1 MSQVEERVIEK
12 LPEQKKSLRDEYIAE
27 LRLMEALLF
36 ASQRPLKVQDIED
49 RLPVGVPVM
58 ELISELKNDYLS
70 KGVNLVN
77 IAGGWTFRTA
87 DDLKDNLRSLVQ
99 VKRRLSAAAI
109 ETLAIIAYHQ
119 PVTRG
124 DIESI
129 RGVAVSRGTLDTLLE
144 CNWIRPRGRRRV
156 PGRPLQWGTSE
167 EFLEYFGLENLND
180 LPGIE
185 ELKATGLLEK
195 RDNLS
200 SLILPDDLP
209 VEDDAGDQDELF
221 PLGYGNGLE
230 DC

>member
-1 MSQVEERVIEK
+1 MNQVEERVIEK
-12 LPEQKKSLRDEYIAE
+12 LPENKKPLRDEYNAE
-27 LRLMEALLF
+27 IRLIEALLF
-36 ASQRPLKVQDIED
+36 ASQRPLKLQDIQE
-49 RLPVGVPVM
+49 RLPGSVPVAA
-58 ELISELKNDYLS
+58 LISELKNDYIS

-124 DIESI
+124 DIEAI
-129 RGVAVSRGTLDTLLE
+129 RGVTVSKGTLDTLLE

-156 PGRPLQWGTSE
+156 PGRPLQGGTSE
-167 EFLEYFGLENLND
+167 EFLEYFSLENLND

-195 RDNLS
+195 RDSLT

-209 VEDDAGDQDELF
+209 VEDDSGDQDELF
-221 PLGYGNGLE
+221 PLGYGDGLE

>member
-12 LPEQKKSLRDEYIAE
+12 LPEEKKSLRTEYISE
-27 LRLMEALLF
+27 IRLVEALLF
-36 ASQRPLKVQDIED
+36 ASQRPLKAQDIED

-70 KGVNLVN
+70 RGVNLVN

-129 RGVAVSRGTLDTLLE
+129 RGVAVSKGTLDTLLE

-167 EFLEYFGLENLND
+167 EFLEYFSLENLND

-195 RDNLS
+195 RDSLT

-209 VEDDAGDQDELF
+209 VEDDSGDQDELF
-221 PLGYGNGLE
+221 PLGYGDGLE

>member
-12 LPEQKKSLRDEYIAE
+12 LPEEKKSLRTEYISE
-27 LRLMEALLF
+27 IRLVEALLF
-36 ASQRPLKVQDIED
+36 ASQRPLKAQDIED

-70 KGVNLVN
+70 RGVNLVN

-124 DIESI
+124 DIEAI
-129 RGVAVSRGTLDTLLE
+129 RGVAVSKGTLDTLLE

-167 EFLEYFGLENLND
+167 EFLEYFSLENLND

-195 RDNLS
+195 RDSLT

-209 VEDDAGDQDELF
+209 VEDDSGDQDELF
-221 PLGYGNGLE
+221 PLGYGDGLE

>member
-12 LPEQKKSLRDEYIAE
+12 LPEEKKSLRNEYISE
-27 LRLMEALLF
+27 IRLVEALLF
-36 ASQRPLKVQDIED
+36 ASQRPLKAQDIED

-70 KGVNLVN
+70 RGVNLVN
-77 IAGGWTFRTA
+77 VAGGWTFRTA
-87 DDLKDNLRSLVQ
+87 DDLKDNLRSLIQ

-124 DIESI
+124 DIEAI
-129 RGVAVSRGTLDTLLE
+129 RGVAVSKGTLDTLLE

-167 EFLEYFGLENLND
+167 EFLEYFSLEKLND

-195 RDNLS
+195 RDSLT

-221 PLGYGNGLE
+221 PLGYGDGLE

>member
-12 LPEQKKSLRDEYIAE
+12 LPEEKKSLRNEYISE
-27 LRLMEALLF
+27 IRLVEALLF
-36 ASQRPLKVQDIED
+36 ASQRPLKAQDIEE

-58 ELISELKNDYLS
+58 ELISALKNDYLS
-70 KGVNLVN
+70 RGVNLVN

-167 EFLEYFGLENLND
+167 EFLEYFSLENLND
-180 LPGIE
+180 LPGLE

-195 RDNLS
+195 RDSLT

-209 VEDDAGDQDELF
+209 VEDDSGDQDELF
-221 PLGYGNGLE
+221 PLGYVDGLE
-230 DC
+230 DS

>member
-12 LPEQKKSLRDEYIAE
+12 LPEEKKSLRTEYISE
-27 LRLMEALLF
+27 IRLVEALLF
-36 ASQRPLKVQDIED
+36 ASQRPLKAQDIED

-70 KGVNLVN
+70 RGVNLVN
-77 IAGGWTFRTA
+77 VAGGWSFRTA

-124 DIESI
+124 DIEAI
-129 RGVAVSRGTLDTLLE
+129 RGVAVSKGTLDTLLE

-167 EFLEYFGLENLND
+167 EFLEYFSLENLND

-195 RDNLS
+195 RDSLT

-209 VEDDAGDQDELF
+209 VEDDSGDQDELF
-221 PLGYGNGLE
+221 PLGYGDGLE

>member
-1 MSQVEERVIEK
+1 M
-12 LPEQKKSLRDEYIAE
+12 
-27 LRLMEALLF
+27 
-36 ASQRPLKVQDIED
+36 
-49 RLPVGVPVM
+49 
-58 ELISELKNDYLS
+58 LKNDYQP

-77 IAGGWTFRTA
+77 IAGGWSFRTA

-129 RGVAVSRGTLDTLLE
+129 RGVAVSMGTLDTLLE

-195 RDNLS
+195 RVILRLS
-200 SLILPDDLP
+200 SYRTMYQLKRTKASKTNFSLRY
-209 VEDDAGDQDELF
+209 EDA
-221 PLGYGNGLE
+221 LE

>member
-12 LPEQKKSLRDEYIAE
+12 LPEEKKSLRNEYISE
-27 LRLMEALLF
+27 IRLVEALLF
-36 ASQRPLKVQDIED
+36 ASQRPLKAQDIED

-70 KGVNLVN
+70 RGVNLVN

-87 DDLKDNLRSLVQ
+87 DDLKDNLRSLIQ

-124 DIESI
+124 DIEAI
-129 RGVAVSRGTLDTLLE
+129 RGVAVSKGTLDTLLE

-167 EFLEYFGLENLND
+167 EFLEYFSLENLND

-195 RDNLS
+195 RDSLT

-209 VEDDAGDQDELF
+209 VEDDSGDQDELF
-221 PLGYGNGLE
+221 PLGFGDGLE

>member
-12 LPEQKKSLRDEYIAE
+12 LPEEKKSLRNEYMSEI
-27 LRLMEALLF
+27 RLVEALLF
-36 ASQRPLKVQDIED
+36 ASQRPLKAQDIED

-70 KGVNLVN
+70 RGVNLVN

-124 DIESI
+124 DIEAI
-129 RGVAVSRGTLDTLLE
+129 RGVAVSKGTLDTLLE

-167 EFLEYFGLENLND
+167 EFLEYFSLENLND
-180 LPGIE
+180 LPGLE

-195 RDNLS
+195 RDSLT

-209 VEDDAGDQDELF
+209 VEDDSGDQDELF
-221 PLGYGNGLE
+221 PLGYGDGLE

>member
-12 LPEQKKSLRDEYIAE
+12 LPEEKKSLRNEYISE
-27 LRLMEALLF
+27 IRLMEALLF
-36 ASQRPLKVQDIED
+36 ASQRPLKAQDIED

-70 KGVNLVN
+70 RGVNLVN

-124 DIESI
+124 DIETI
-129 RGVAVSRGTLDTLLE
+129 RGVAVSKGTLDTLLE

-167 EFLEYFGLENLND
+167 EFLEYFSLENLND

-195 RDNLS
+195 RDSLT

-221 PLGYGNGLE
+221 PLGYGDGLE

>member
-1 MSQVEERVIEK
+1 MSQMEERVIEK
-12 LPEQKKSLRDEYIAE
+12 LPEEKKSLRNEYISE

>member
-12 LPEQKKSLRDEYIAE
+12 LPEEKKSLRNEYISE
-27 LRLMEALLF
+27 IRLVEALLF
-36 ASQRPLKVQDIED
+36 ASQRPLKAQDIED

-70 KGVNLVN
+70 RGVNLVN
-77 IAGGWTFRTA
+77 VAGGWTFRTA

-124 DIESI
+124 DIEAI
-129 RGVAVSRGTLDTLLE
+129 RGVAVSKGTLDTLLE

-167 EFLEYFGLENLND
+167 EFLEYFSLEKLND

-195 RDNLS
+195 RDSLT

-209 VEDDAGDQDELF
+209 VEDDSGDQDELF
-221 PLGYGNGLE
+221 PLGYGDGLE

>member
-12 LPEQKKSLRDEYIAE
+12 LPEEKKSLRNEYISE
-27 LRLMEALLF
+27 IRLVEALLF
-36 ASQRPLKVQDIED
+36 ASQRPLKAQDIED

-70 KGVNLVN
+70 RGVNLVN

-129 RGVAVSRGTLDTLLE
+129 RGVAVSKGTLDTLLE
-144 CNWIRPRGRRRV
+144 CNWIRPRGRRRA

-167 EFLEYFGLENLND
+167 EFLEYFSLENLND
-180 LPGIE
+180 LPGLE

-195 RDNLS
+195 RDSLT

-221 PLGYGNGLE
+221 PLGYGDGLE

>member
-12 LPEQKKSLRDEYIAE
+12 LPEEKKSLRNEYISE
-27 LRLMEALLF
+27 IRLVEALLF
-36 ASQRPLKVQDIED
+36 ASQRPLKAQDIED

-70 KGVNLVN
+70 RGVNLVN

-124 DIESI
+124 DIEAI
-129 RGVAVSRGTLDTLLE
+129 RGVAVSKGTLDTLLE

-167 EFLEYFGLENLND
+167 EFLEYFSLENLND

-195 RDNLS
+195 RDSLT

-209 VEDDAGDQDELF
+209 VEDDSGDQDELF
-221 PLGYGNGLE
+221 PLGFGDGLE

>member
-12 LPEQKKSLRDEYIAE
+12 LPEEKKSLRNEYISE
-27 LRLMEALLF
+27 IRLVEALLF
-36 ASQRPLKVQDIED
+36 ASQRPLKAQDIED

-70 KGVNLVN
+70 RGVNLVN

-99 VKRRLSAAAI
+99 VKRRLSAAAS

-124 DIESI
+124 DIEAI
-129 RGVAVSRGTLDTLLE
+129 RGVAVSKGTLDTLLE

-167 EFLEYFGLENLND
+167 EFLEYFSLENLHD

-195 RDNLS
+195 RDSLT

-209 VEDDAGDQDELF
+209 VEDDSGDQDELF
-221 PLGYGNGLE
+221 PLGYGDGLE

>member
-12 LPEQKKSLRDEYIAE
+12 LPEEKKSLRNEYMSEI
-27 LRLMEALLF
+27 RLVEALLF
-36 ASQRPLKVQDIED
+36 ASQRPLKAQDIED
-49 RLPVGVPVM
+49 RLPVGVPVL

-70 KGVNLVN
+70 RGVNLVN

-124 DIESI
+124 DIEAI
-129 RGVAVSRGTLDTLLE
+129 RGVAVSKGTLDTLLE

-167 EFLEYFGLENLND
+167 EFLEYFSLENLND

-195 RDNLS
+195 RDSLT

-209 VEDDAGDQDELF
+209 VEDDSGDQDELF
-221 PLGYGNGLE
+221 PLGYGDGLE

>member
-12 LPEQKKSLRDEYIAE
+12 LPEEKKSLRNEYISE
-27 LRLMEALLF
+27 IRLVEALLF
-36 ASQRPLKVQDIED
+36 ASQRPLKAQDIED

-70 KGVNLVN
+70 RGVNLVN

-129 RGVAVSRGTLDTLLE
+129 RGVAVSKGTLDTLLE

-167 EFLEYFGLENLND
+167 EFLEYFSLENLND
-180 LPGIE
+180 LPGLE

-195 RDNLS
+195 RDSLT

-221 PLGYGNGLE
+221 PLGYGDGLE

>member
-1 MSQVEERVIEK
+1 MSQMEERVIEK

-49 RLPVGVPVM
+49 RLPAGVPVM

-129 RGVAVSRGTLDTLLE
+129 RGVAASRGTLDTLLE

>member
-12 LPEQKKSLRDEYIAE
+12 LPEEKKSLRNEYISE
-27 LRLMEALLF
+27 IRLVEALLF

-70 KGVNLVN
+70 RGVNLVN

-124 DIESI
+124 DIETI
-129 RGVAVSRGTLDTLLE
+129 RGVAVSKGTLDTLLE

-167 EFLEYFGLENLND
+167 EFLEYFSLENLND

-195 RDNLS
+195 RDSLT

-209 VEDDAGDQDELF
+209 VEDDSGDQDELF
-221 PLGYGNGLE
+221 PLGYGDGLE

>member
-1 MSQVEERVIEK
+1 MSQMEERVIEK

-124 DIESI
+124 DIEAI
-129 RGVAVSRGTLDTLLE
+129 RGVAVSKGTLDTLLE

-156 PGRPLQWGTSE
+156 PGRPLQWGTSP
-167 EFLEYFGLENLND
+167 EFLEYFSLENLND
-180 LPGIE
+180 LPGVE

-195 RDNLS
+195 RDNLT
-200 SLILPDDLP
+200 SLILPDDVP
-209 VEDDAGDQDELF
+209 VEEDASEQDELF
-221 PLGYGNGLE
+221 PLEYDDVLE

>member
-12 LPEQKKSLRDEYIAE
+12 LPEEKKSLRNEYISE
-27 LRLMEALLF
+27 IRLMEALLF
-36 ASQRPLKVQDIED
+36 ASQRPLKAQDIED

-70 KGVNLVN
+70 RGVNLVN

-124 DIESI
+124 DIETI
-129 RGVAVSRGTLDTLLE
+129 RGVAVSKGTLDTLLE

-167 EFLEYFGLENLND
+167 EFLEYFSLENLND

-195 RDNLS
+195 RDSLT

-209 VEDDAGDQDELF
+209 VEDDSGDQDELF
-221 PLGYGNGLE
+221 PLGYGDGLE

>member
-12 LPEQKKSLRDEYIAE
+12 LPEEKKSLRTEYISE
-27 LRLMEALLF
+27 IRLVEALLF
-36 ASQRPLKVQDIED
+36 ASQRPLKAQDIEE

-58 ELISELKNDYLS
+58 ELISELKNDYLAR
-70 KGVNLVN
+70 GVNLVN

-124 DIESI
+124 DIEAI
-129 RGVAVSRGTLDTLLE
+129 RGVAVSKGTLDTLLE

-167 EFLEYFGLENLND
+167 EFLEYFSLENLND

-195 RDNLS
+195 RDSLT

-209 VEDDAGDQDELF
+209 VEDDSGDQDELF
-221 PLGYGNGLE
+221 PLGYGDGLE

>member
-12 LPEQKKSLRDEYIAE
+12 LPEEKKSLRNEYISE
-27 LRLMEALLF
+27 IRLVEALLF
-36 ASQRPLKVQDIED
+36 ASQRPLKAQDIED
-49 RLPVGVPVM
+49 RLPVGVPVI

-70 KGVNLVN
+70 RGVNLVN

-124 DIESI
+124 DIEAI
-129 RGVAVSRGTLDTLLE
+129 RGVAVSKGTLDTLLE
-144 CNWIRPRGRRRV
+144 CNWIRPRGRRRA

-167 EFLEYFGLENLND
+167 EFLEYFSLENLND
-180 LPGIE
+180 LPGLE

-195 RDNLS
+195 RDSLT

-209 VEDDAGDQDELF
+209 VEDDSGDQDELF
-221 PLGYGNGLE
+221 PLGYGDGLE

>member
-1 MSQVEERVIEK
+1 MSQVEEKVINK
-12 LPEQKKSLRDEYIAE
+12 LSEDKKSLRDEYISE
-27 LRLMEALLF
+27 IRLMEALLF
-36 ASQRPLKVQDIED
+36 ASQRPLKVQDFQE
-49 RLPVGVPVM
+49 RLPAGVPVI
-58 ELISELKNDYLS
+58 ELISVLKNDYQP

-77 IAGGWTFRTA
+77 IAGGWSFRTA

-129 RGVAVSRGTLDTLLE
+129 RGVAVSKGTLDTLLE

-180 LPGIE
+180 LPGI
-185 ELKATGLLEK
+185 
-195 RDNLS
+195 
-200 SLILPDDLP
+200 
-209 VEDDAGDQDELF
+209 
-221 PLGYGNGLE
+221 
-230 DC
+230 

>member
-1 MSQVEERVIEK
+1 MEERVIEK

-129 RGVAVSRGTLDTLLE
+129 RGVAASRGTLDTLLE

>member
-1 MSQVEERVIEK
+1 MSQMEERVIEK

-49 RLPVGVPVM
+49 RLPAGVPVM

>member
-12 LPEQKKSLRDEYIAE
+12 LPEEKKSLRNEYMSEI
-27 LRLMEALLF
+27 RLVEALLF
-36 ASQRPLKVQDIED
+36 ASQRPLKAQDIED

-70 KGVNLVN
+70 RGVNLVS

-129 RGVAVSRGTLDTLLE
+129 RGVAVSKGTLDTLLE

-167 EFLEYFGLENLND
+167 EFLEYFSLENLND

-195 RDNLS
+195 RDSLT

-221 PLGYGNGLE
+221 PLGYGVGLE

>member
-12 LPEQKKSLRDEYIAE
+12 LPEEKKSLRTEYISE
-27 LRLMEALLF
+27 IRLVEALLF
-36 ASQRPLKVQDIED
+36 ASQRPLKAQDIED

-70 KGVNLVN
+70 RGVNLVN

-87 DDLKDNLRSLVQ
+87 DDLKDNLRSLIQ

-129 RGVAVSRGTLDTLLE
+129 RGVAVSKGTLDTLLE
-144 CNWIRPRGRRRV
+144 CNWIRPRGRRRA

-167 EFLEYFGLENLND
+167 EFLEYFSLENLND

-195 RDNLS
+195 RDSLT

-209 VEDDAGDQDELF
+209 VEDDSGDQDELF
-221 PLGYGNGLE
+221 PLGYGDGLE

>member
-12 LPEQKKSLRDEYIAE
+12 LPEEKKSLRNEYISE
-27 LRLMEALLF
+27 IRLVEALLF
-36 ASQRPLKVQDIED
+36 ASQRPLKAQDIED

-70 KGVNLVN
+70 RGVNLVN

-124 DIESI
+124 DIETI
-129 RGVAVSRGTLDTLLE
+129 RGVAVSKGTLDTLLE
-144 CNWIRPRGRRRV
+144 CNWIRPRGRRRA

-167 EFLEYFGLENLND
+167 EFLEYFSLENLND

-195 RDNLS
+195 RDSLT

-209 VEDDAGDQDELF
+209 VEDDSGDQDELF
-221 PLGYGNGLE
+221 PLGYGDGLE

>member
-12 LPEQKKSLRDEYIAE
+12 LPEEKKSLRNEYMSEI
-27 LRLMEALLF
+27 RLVEALLF
-36 ASQRPLKVQDIED
+36 ASQRPLKAQDIED

-70 KGVNLVN
+70 RGVNLVN

-124 DIESI
+124 DIEAI
-129 RGVAVSRGTLDTLLE
+129 RGVAVSKGTLDTLLE

-167 EFLEYFGLENLND
+167 EFLEYFSLENLND

-195 RDNLS
+195 RDSLT

-209 VEDDAGDQDELF
+209 IEDDSGDQDELF
-221 PLGYGNGLE
+221 PLGYGDGLE

>member
-12 LPEQKKSLRDEYIAE
+12 LPEEKKSLRNEYISE
-27 LRLMEALLF
+27 IRLVEALLF
-36 ASQRPLKVQDIED
+36 ASQRPLKAQDIED

-58 ELISELKNDYLS
+58 ELISELKNDYLAR
-70 KGVNLVN
+70 GVNLVN

-129 RGVAVSRGTLDTLLE
+129 RGVAASRGTLDTLLE

-167 EFLEYFGLENLND
+167 EFLEYFSLENLND

-195 RDNLS
+195 RDSLT

-209 VEDDAGDQDELF
+209 VEDDSGDQDELF
-221 PLGYGNGLE
+221 PLGYGDGLE

>member
-12 LPEQKKSLRDEYIAE
+12 LPEEKKSLRNEYISE
-27 LRLMEALLF
+27 IRLVEALLF
-36 ASQRPLKVQDIED
+36 ASQRPLKAQDIED

-70 KGVNLVN
+70 RGVNLVN

-129 RGVAVSRGTLDTLLE
+129 RGVAVSKGTLDTLLE

-167 EFLEYFGLENLND
+167 EFLEYFSLENLND

-195 RDNLS
+195 RDSLT

-209 VEDDAGDQDELF
+209 VEDDSGDQDELF
-221 PLGYGNGLE
+221 PLGYGDGLE

>member
-1 MSQVEERVIEK
+1 MEERVIEK

>member
-12 LPEQKKSLRDEYIAE
+12 LPEEKKSLRNEYMSEI
-27 LRLMEALLF
+27 RLVEALLF
-36 ASQRPLKVQDIED
+36 ASQRPLKAQDIED

-58 ELISELKNDYLS
+58 ELISELKNDYLTR
-70 KGVNLVN
+70 GVNLVN

-124 DIESI
+124 DIEAI
-129 RGVAVSRGTLDTLLE
+129 RRVAVSKGTLDTLLE

-167 EFLEYFGLENLND
+167 EFLEYFSLENLND

-195 RDNLS
+195 RDSLT

-209 VEDDAGDQDELF
+209 VEDDSGDQDELF
-221 PLGYGNGLE
+221 PLGYGDGLE